1 MTAADRALELIDPA
15 LRPAVRRAPEG
26 YLDLLGER
34 DPTGPRPGQRLMAT
48 RVLPMVYER
57 WWRPLGGRLLMGVA
71 GPRMGDEHRIALD
84 MLEIAPGDLVLDVG
98 CGTGG
103 FTRRFVAAAGPDGLA
118 VGLDASRTMLERAVG
133 EPTAGPVAYVRGD
146 AAALPFRD
154 RSFDAVCCF
163 AALYLIEDPLGAVDE
178 IARVLR
184 PGGRVAL
191 LASVTRGPLPAGLA
205 DAIVRPFTGIRMF
218 GRDDLTA
225 ALRDRGLSDVRRRIA
240 GLGQFVSARG

>member
-1 MTAADRALELIDPA
+1 VTAADRALELVDPA
-15 LRPAVRRAPEG
+15 LRAGVRPSPAG
-26 YLDLLGER
+26 HLDALGDR
-34 DPTGPRPGQRLMAT
+34 DPTGRRPGQRLMAT
-48 RVLPMVYER
+48 RALPLVYER

-84 MLEIAPGDLVLDVG
+84 MLELAPADVVLDVG

-103 FTRRFVAAAGPDGLA
+103 FTRRFATAVAPGGLA
-118 VGLDASRTMLERAVG
+118 IGLDASRTMLERAMA

-163 AALYLIEDPLGAVDE
+163 AALYLIEDPLGALDE

-184 PGGRVAL
+184 VGGRVAL
-191 LASVTRGPLPAGLA
+191 LASVTRGPLPAGVA
-205 DAIVRPFTGIRMF
+205 NAIVRPLTGVRMF
-218 GRDDLTA
+218 GRDDLTS
-225 ALRDRGLSDVRRRIA
+225 ALRDRGLSDVRRRVA

>member
-1 MTAADRALELIDPA
+1 MTAAERALELVDPA
-15 LRPAVRRAPEG
+15 LRPAARAAPEG
-26 YLDLLGER
+26 YLDLLGDR
-34 DPTGPRPGQRLMAT
+34 DPTGRHPGQRLMAT
-48 RVLPMVYER
+48 HALPLVYER

-71 GPRMGDEHRIALD
+71 GPRMSDEHRIALD
-84 MLEIAPGDLVLDVG
+84 ALDIAPGDLVLDVG

-103 FTRRFVAAAGPDGLA
+103 FTRRFAAAAGPGGLA

-133 EPTAGPVAYVRGD
+133 EPTADPVAYVLGD

-163 AALYLIEDPLGAVDE
+163 AALYLIEDPLRAVGE

-191 LASVTRGPLPAGLA
+191 LASVVRGPLPAGA
-205 DAIVRPFTGIRMF
+205 ANAIVRRLTGVRMF
-218 GRDDLTA
+218 GRDELVSA
-225 ALRDRGLSDVRRRIA
+225 VRGHGLSDVRRRVA